1 MYFILSEDTSVYNN
15 DVATLF
21 RLSLKSAIITESKLI
36 KPKVSLFFNSSIFFF
51 LFNVFEFYILLI

>member
-1 MYFILSEDTSVYNN
+1 MYFILSDETSVYNN

-36 KPKVSLFFNSSIFFF
+36 KPKVSFFFNSSIFFF
-51 LFNVFEFYILLI
+51 FI

>member
-1 MYFILSEDTSVYNN
+1 MYFILSEETSVYNN

-36 KPKVSLFFNSSIFFF
+36 KPKVSFFFNSSIFFF
-51 LFNVFEFYILLI
+51 LFKSI

>member
-36 KPKVSLFFNSSIFFF
+36 KPKVSFFLIHLFFFF
-51 LFNVFEFYILLI
+51 I